1 MPSLNSRKR
10 ISPLTGLF
18 TLAALYALFL
28 SFFGPVLD
36 HHYAERQ
43 SDHAHI
49 YLGRVVPDHVHPYE
63 APHTHRPTQETDGGT
78 SSHAPLSDKAPN
90 DTIYLT
96 SYNGMG
102 QVFPQLTVPSIYLA
116 PNFLFPKDHRL
127 SFATPGDDSP
137 FQETFIAPPKKPPRV

>member
-1 MPSLNSRKR
+1 MPGLNSRKR

-18 TLAALYALFL
+18 ALAALYALFL
-28 SFFGPVLD
+28 SFFGSVLD

-63 APHTHRPTQETDGGT
+63 APHTHRPTQEADGGT

-90 DTIYLT
+90 DTMYLT

-102 QVFPQLTVPSIYLA
+102 QVFPQLTVPSIHLA
-116 PNFLFPKDHRL
+116 LNFPEPEDNH
-127 SFATPGDDSP
+127 FAFDIPEDDTL
-137 FQETFIAPPKKPPRV
+137 FQEAFITPPEKPPRV